1 MPKNRKITIMNHLID
16 KILGLD
22 WSYLSLPSF
31 FLHEWPSC
39 LTLSEI
45 SSSQSIST
53 RCINYRAKCPVIHGF
68 NWTKTTFDHTLYT
81 DWLLFQDPLRQF
93 SLEGDGAIKEEEEH
107 KLL

>member
-1 MPKNRKITIMNHLID
+1 MNHLID

-22 WSYLSLPSF
+22 WSYLSFPPF

-45 SSSQSIST
+45 SSSQSIAI
-53 RCINYRAKCPVIHGF
+53 RCINYWAKCPVIHGF
-68 NWTKTTFDHTLYT
+68 NWTKTTFDHTLST
-81 DWLLFQDPLRQF
+81 DWLLFQDLPREF
-93 SLEGDGAIKEEEEH
+93 SLEGDGVIKEEEEH

>member
-1 MPKNRKITIMNHLID
+1 MNHLID

-22 WSYLSLPSF
+22 WSYLSFPSF

-53 RCINYRAKCPVIHGF
+53 RCINYRAKCPVIQGF
-68 NWTKTTFDHTLYT
+68 DWTKTTFDQTLST
-81 DWLLFQDPLRQF
+81 DQPLFQDLP
-93 SLEGDGAIKEEEEH
+93 LEGDGAIKEEEEH